1 MYERFVWIEKM
12 AKEDDDMKKK
22 RRLQQQVLVIM
33 LAFYAVG
40 MVIGILTVYFSSR
53 NTYLTAKND
62 MIERDLKRVDQTLME
77 WPGMRWFF
85 EYSKQHAQEIKQE
98 MTTDELTIMDELS
111 TRLIKEM
118 IRLNK
123 F

>member
-1 MYERFVWIEKM
+1 M

-62 MIERDLKRVDQTLME
+62 MIEYR
-77 WPGMRWFF
+77 
-85 EYSKQHAQEIKQE
+85 
-98 MTTDELTIMDELS
+98 
-111 TRLIKEM
+111 
-118 IRLNK
+118 
-123 F
+123 

>member
-1 MYERFVWIEKM
+1 MYKRFVWIKKM

-62 MIERDLKRVDQTLME
+62 MIERD
-77 WPGMRWFF
+77 
-85 EYSKQHAQEIKQE
+85 
-98 MTTDELTIMDELS
+98 
-111 TRLIKEM
+111 
-118 IRLNK
+118 
-123 F
+123 